1 VPPDR
6 PAAEWQ
12 AFPTLPS
19 RKPRVYVETTI
30 PSFYYET
37 RTQPEIVARREWT
50 REWWSDAVQRYELL
64 TSLTVFEE
72 LAAGTRTALVELRT
86 ALLGGLPLLLPD
98 PPVPAIVETYLQHKL
113 MPARP
118 TPADAMHLAL
128 ASQNRCDF
136 IVTWNCRHLANPN
149 KATHIR
155 KINSALGLQVPELVT
170 PQDLLRRR

>member
-1 VPPDR
+1 M
-6 PAAEWQ
+6 Q
-12 AFPTLPS
+12 
-19 RKPRVYVETTI
+19 KPRVYVETTI

-37 RTQPEIVARREWT
+37 RKQPELVARREWT
-50 REWWSDAVQRYELL
+50 REWWADAAQRYELV
-64 TSLTVFEE
+64 TSLTVREE
-72 LAAGTRTALVELRT
+72 LAEGTRTALVELRT
-86 ALLGGLPLLLPD
+86 ALIQGLPLLLAQ
-98 PPVPAIVETYLQHKL
+98 PPIRAIVETYLRHKL

-128 ASQNRCDF
+128 ASHNRCDF

-155 KINSALGLQVPELVT
+155 TISSALGLQVPERVT